1 MEGVKLLDVI
11 KEKLQA
17 ERLHIGHTAEE
28 IANDYTSSKLE
39 KVNLHMCRIQAKLYK
54 KAFVKYPNP
63 NINAIPYWTFIDQD
77 ITNDIVDGR
86 DINVGSFDLE
96 SISEPNRCCIRGNC
110 KMNHFNICPE
120 TRIYF
125 FLSVLYFNICFDHF

>member
-17 ERLHIGHTAEE
+17 ERMHIGHTAEE

-63 NINAIPYWTFIDQD
+63 NINPIPYWTFVDQD
-77 ITNDIVDGR
+77 ITNDINIFRLNYFGDLLR
-86 DINVGSFDLE
+86 RFNVRRFYKGKNDLL
-96 SISEPNRCCIRGNC
+96 
-110 KMNHFNICPE
+110 K
-120 TRIYF
+120 
-125 FLSVLYFNICFDHF
+125 